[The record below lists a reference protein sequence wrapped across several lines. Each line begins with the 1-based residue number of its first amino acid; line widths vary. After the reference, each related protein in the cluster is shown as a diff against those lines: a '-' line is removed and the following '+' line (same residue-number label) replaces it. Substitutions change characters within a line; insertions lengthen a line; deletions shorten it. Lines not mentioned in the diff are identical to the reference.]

1 MENSQTEAE
10 KREETS
16 VKPGE
21 RLTTASAVV
30 AKLDSFQN
38 INGGASRN
46 DLTLDEKTHV
56 FFIVTQERV
65 IVQLCSYQHC
75 DNIA

>member
-21 RLTTASAVV
+21 KLMTASAVG
-30 AKLDSFQN
+30 ANSFQN

-46 DLTLDEKTHV
+46 DLTPDEKTRV
-56 FFIVTQERV
+56 FFIVTQ
-65 IVQLCSYQHC
+65 
-75 DNIA
+75 

>member
-1 MENSQTEAE
+1 MAEGREIMENSQTEAE

-30 AKLDSFQN
+30 AKPDSFQN

-46 DLTLDEKTHV
+46 DLTPDEKTCV
-56 FFIVTQERV
+56 FFIVTQ
-65 IVQLCSYQHC
+65 
-75 DNIA
+75 